1 MGTVCAR
8 YPFVIPFHSQT
19 LTRRLDCS
27 ISQFPLSRI
36 TLYSSSSRILIHR
49 VCARP
54 DIDDFYWEKVPTPI
68 LDTVQN
74 PLCLK
79 NLSQQELKQLAAE
92 IRLELSSILSGTQI
106 LLNPSMAVVDLTVAI
121 SKIFLLLI
129 SNFALCS
136 GKLCRLLIL
145 FFSKHSMK
153 KTNQLVCYLSA
164 DVCT

>member
-36 TLYSSSSRILIHR
+36 TYSSSSRILIHR
-49 VCARP
+49 VCSRP

-121 SKIFLLLI
+121 HHVFHAPVDKILWDVGDQVRFYLF
-129 SNFALCS
+129 NVN
-136 GKLCRLLIL
+136 CRLLTL
-145 FFSKHSMK
+145 FFS
-153 KTNQLVCYLSA
+153 
-164 DVCT
+164 

>member
-121 SKIFLLLI
+121 HHVFHAPVDKILWDVGDQVRF
-129 SNFALCS
+129 SCFS
-136 GKLCRLLIL
+136 FQIL
-145 FFSKHSMK
+145 PFVVES
-153 KTNQLVCYLSA
+153 YA
-164 DVCT
+164 DY